1 MSKPAITSLR
11 EKVRKEGWRMMPETR
26 ESMMSLSRI
35 MQQQKMWRVVRMRLS
50 LALGEQVMM
59 VTMNAIDSSTMQNTM
74 GRTRDV

>member
-1 MSKPAITSLR
+1 
-11 EKVRKEGWRMMPETR
+11 MMPETR

>member
-1 MSKPAITSLR
+1 MSKPAITSLS